1 MKLEVK
7 NLSKKFKNEFVLEN
21 VNLSF
26 EENNIYGLIGKNGSG
41 KSVFLKMICGLY
53 KPTTGQILFDGE
65 DYISKNGYPKDT
77 RATIEKP
84 DFIADLS
91 GFDNLKL
98 LAKIQNKIGDKEI
111 EEALRSVNLY
121 EERNKKFHKYS
132 QGMKQK
138 LAIAQVLMEDPKII
152 ILDEPFNGIEEE
164 SAQKLRLL
172 LKKIKKDKIII
183 IATHYK
189 EDLENIVD
197 EIYKVEN
204 GKICKQLK

>member
-111 EEALRSVNLY
+111 EEVLRSVNLY
-121 EERNKKFHKYS
+121 EERNKTFHKYS